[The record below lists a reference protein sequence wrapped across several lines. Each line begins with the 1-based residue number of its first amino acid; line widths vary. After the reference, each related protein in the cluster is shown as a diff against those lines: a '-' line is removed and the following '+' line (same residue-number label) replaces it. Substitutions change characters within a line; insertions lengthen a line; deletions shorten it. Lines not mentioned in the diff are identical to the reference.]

1 MKKLGIGCLVALV
14 LLGGLGLVAAY
25 LIYDR
30 VYKPASEYVGSFKEL
45 GAIAELERGVKN
57 TAPFAEP
64 TSGELNEELVER
76 FVAVQDAMRAS
87 LGTRLEQLK
96 EKYDQIERT
105 RKARGNEATF
115 RDGMAA
121 LKDLTS
127 TLVQAKRAQVEALNA
142 AGFSVEEYEWVRRQ
156 VYSGLGVVV
165 SGLDVKELARA
176 AREGGKQV
184 EAGLGQVSEHNRELV
199 RRYEKKLREMAPL
212 VFFGL

>member
-76 FVAVQDAMRAS
+76 SQEIAIAHGISVYDAGYVAAA
-87 LGTRLEQLK
+87 
-96 EKYDQIERT
+96 ERVG
-105 RKARGNEATF
+105 AVLVSCDEA
-115 RDGMAA
+115 
-121 LKDLTS
+121 DL
-127 TLVQAKRAQVEALNA
+127 V
-142 AGFSVEEYEWVRRQ
+142 
-156 VYSGLGVVV
+156 GV
-165 SGLDVKELARA
+165 GLARLPA
-176 AREGGKQV
+176 AV
-184 EAGLGQVSEHNRELV
+184 LG
-199 RRYEKKLREMAPL
+199 
-212 VFFGL
+212 